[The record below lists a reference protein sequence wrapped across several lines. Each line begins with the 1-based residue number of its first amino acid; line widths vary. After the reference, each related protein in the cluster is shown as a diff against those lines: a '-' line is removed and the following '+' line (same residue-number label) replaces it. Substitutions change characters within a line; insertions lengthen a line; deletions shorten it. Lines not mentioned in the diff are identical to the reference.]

1 MNSAGDKS
9 STSGVDL
16 DAVSKLVHELE
27 RDLEKLQHGSGD
39 VGALRAEVRALGQAL
54 QAPAPESEHIHRG
67 LNAVHRVIATIEDDV
82 LIVAD
87 YGARIGRMLGM

>member
-1 MNSAGDKS
+1 MNKASEEKTA
-9 STSGVDL
+9 GVDL

-39 VGALRAEVRALGQAL
+39 VGALRDEVRALGQVL
-54 QAPAPESEHIHRG
+54 QAPAPERDRVHRG
-67 LNAVHRVIATIEDDV
+67 LDAIHRVIATLEDDV